1 MTDGG
6 VSRGDEG
13 YGRRCKGTEAV
24 GAGQHQYKTKD
35 THVSG
40 QLLSPGRAAIAS
52 LGEGKN
58 GTMPG

>member
-24 GAGQHQYKTKD
+24 GAGQDQYKTKG

-40 QLLSPGRAAIAS
+40 QLLSPGRAGIAS
-52 LGEGKN
+52 LG
-58 GTMPG
+58 